1 MSMLEV
7 MTDETARGDSGDGLG
22 DDDVKGALH
31 DGATGGSGDRVKG
44 ASGNTSGNRAKGASE
59 GDVGG
64 GDDFEERWEEIV
76 AGLEDFDAELE
87 DLDGKLGGDLK
98 DVDGG
103 LGLSGGSEGGFD
115 DGLGGALADRFNGAF
130 TDRFDGEVDSD
141 ASFEEPEVVA
151 NLRAG
156 PRDWS
161 APEEERLEVEDG
173 VDVVELGT
181 LMPIDEEVPEGH
193 PMSRFLW
200 LSAGLLLLM
209 GVLAAFDLAPGGTP
223 LAFAWGAAGF
233 VCAGVGAFLTSPR
246 SRGGANA
253 PMAMARLA

>member
-7 MTDETARGDSGDGLG
+7 MTNETARGDSGDGLG
-22 DDDVKGALH
+22 DDDVEGALR

-44 ASGNTSGNRAKGASE
+44 ASGNTSGNRAKGAPE

-98 DVDGG
+98 NVDGG

-141 ASFEEPEVVA
+141 ASFEEPKVVA

-161 APEEERLEVEDG
+161 APEEEGLEVEDG

-233 VCAGVGAFLTSPR
+233 VCAGVAAFLTSPR
-246 SRGGANA
+246 SEDIDPFDDG
-253 PMAMARLA
+253 ARL

>member
-22 DDDVKGALH
+22 DDDVEGALH
-31 DGATGGSGDRVKG
+31 DGATGRTGDRVKG
-44 ASGNTSGNRAKGASE
+44 ASGNRAKGAPE
-59 GDVGG
+59 G
-64 GDDFEERWEEIV
+64 
-76 AGLEDFDAELE
+76 
-87 DLDGKLGGDLK
+87 
-98 DVDGG
+98 DGG

-115 DGLGGALADRFNGAF
+115 DGLGGALADRFDGAF

-161 APEEERLEVEDG
+161 APEEEGLEVEDG

-181 LMPIDEEVPEGH
+181 LVPIDEEVPEGH

-246 SRGGANA
+246 SEDIDPFDDG
-253 PMAMARLA
+253 ARL

>member
-7 MTDETARGDSGDGLG
+7 MTDETARGDSGDGFG
-22 DDDVKGALH
+22 DDDVECTLH
-31 DGATGGSGDRVKG
+31 DGAEGEPGDRM
-44 ASGNTSGNRAKGASE
+44 KGASE
-59 GDVGG
+59 DASRGGDV
-64 GDDFEERWEEIV
+64 FQKRWEEIV

-87 DLDGKLGGDLK
+87 DLDGDLGKLDGGLRGF
-98 DVDGG
+98 DGG
-103 LGLSGGSEGGFD
+103 LGLPGGSEGGFD
-115 DGLGGALADRFNGAF
+115 DGLDGALAGRFGGTF
-130 TDRFDGEVDSD
+130 TDRFCDDVDSD
-141 ASFEEPEVVA
+141 APFEEPEVVA

-161 APEEERLEVEDG
+161 APEEEGLDVEDG

-233 VCAGVGAFLTSPR
+233 VCAGVAAFLTSPR
-246 SRGGANA
+246 SEDIDPFDDG
-253 PMAMARLA
+253 ARL

>member
-22 DDDVKGALH
+22 DDDVKGALC

-115 DGLGGALADRFNGAF
+115 DGLRGALADRFDGAF

-161 APEEERLEVEDG
+161 APEEEGLEVEDG

-233 VCAGVGAFLTSPR
+233 VCAGVAAFLTSPR
-246 SRGGANA
+246 SEDIDPFDDG
-253 PMAMARLA
+253 ARL

>member
-22 DDDVKGALH
+22 DDDVEGALR

-44 ASGNTSGNRAKGASE
+44 ASGNTSGNRAKGAPE
-59 GDVGG
+59 GDAGG

-115 DGLGGALADRFNGAF
+115 DGLGGALADRFDGAF
-130 TDRFDGEVDSD
+130 TDRLDGEVDSD

-161 APEEERLEVEDG
+161 APEEGGLDVEDG

-246 SRGGANA
+246 SEDIDPFDDG
-253 PMAMARLA
+253 ARL

>member
-22 DDDVKGALH
+22 DDDVKGALR

-115 DGLGGALADRFNGAF
+115 DGLRGALADRFDGAF

-161 APEEERLEVEDG
+161 APEEEGLEVEDG

-233 VCAGVGAFLTSPR
+233 VCAGVAAFLTSPR
-246 SRGGANA
+246 SEDIDPFDDG
-253 PMAMARLA
+253 ARL

>member
-22 DDDVKGALH
+22 DDDVKGALR
-31 DGATGGSGDRVKG
+31 DGATGGSGDRVEG
-44 ASGNTSGNRAKGASE
+44 ASGNTSGNRAKGAPE

-103 LGLSGGSEGGFD
+103 LGLSGGSEGSFD
-115 DGLGGALADRFNGAF
+115 DGLGGALADRFDGAF

-233 VCAGVGAFLTSPR
+233 VCAGVAAFLTSPR
-246 SRGGANA
+246 SEAIDPFDDG
-253 PMAMARLA
+253 ARL

>member
-22 DDDVKGALH
+22 DDDVKGALR
-31 DGATGGSGDRVKG
+31 DGATGRTGDRVKG
-44 ASGNTSGNRAKGASE
+44 ASGNTSGNRAKGAPE
-59 GDVGG
+59 GDVGC

-103 LGLSGGSEGGFD
+103 LGLSGGSEGG
-115 DGLGGALADRFNGAF
+115 LGGALADRFDGAF

-161 APEEERLEVEDG
+161 APEEEGLEVEDG

-233 VCAGVGAFLTSPR
+233 VCAGVAAFLTSPR
-246 SRGGANA
+246 SEDIDPFDDG
-253 PMAMARLA
+253 ARL

>member
-22 DDDVKGALH
+22 DDDVEDTLH
-31 DGATGGSGDRVKG
+31 GGVEGGSGDQVKG
-44 ASGNTSGNRAKGASE
+44 ASGNRAKGAPK
-59 GDVGG
+59 GDV

-87 DLDGKLGGDLK
+87 DLDGD
-98 DVDGG
+98 
-103 LGLSGGSEGGFD
+103 LGLPGGSEDGFD
-115 DGLGGALADRFNGAF
+115 DGLDGARAGRFGGTF
-130 TDRFDGEVDSD
+130 TDRFCDDVDSD
-141 ASFEEPEVVA
+141 APFEEPEVVA

-161 APEEERLEVEDG
+161 APEEEGLDVEDG

-233 VCAGVGAFLTSPR
+233 VCAGVAAFLTSPR
-246 SRGGANA
+246 SEDIDPFDDG
-253 PMAMARLA
+253 ARL

>member
-22 DDDVKGALH
+22 DDDVKGALR

-44 ASGNTSGNRAKGASE
+44 ASGNTSGNRAKGAPE

-115 DGLGGALADRFNGAF
+115 DGLGGAPADRFDGAF
-130 TDRFDGEVDSD
+130 TDRFDGEVDSGT
-141 ASFEEPEVVA
+141 SFEEPEVVA

-161 APEEERLEVEDG
+161 APEEEGLEVEDG
-173 VDVVELGT
+173 VDAVELGT

-209 GVLAAFDLAPGGTP
+209 GVLAAFGLAPGGTP

-233 VCAGVGAFLTSPR
+233 VCAGVAAFLTSPR
-246 SRGGANA
+246 SEDIDPFDDG
-253 PMAMARLA
+253 ARL

>member
-22 DDDVKGALH
+22 DDDVEGALR

-233 VCAGVGAFLTSPR
+233 VCAGVAAFLTSPR
-246 SRGGANA
+246 SEDIDPFDDG
-253 PMAMARLA
+253 ARL

>member
-7 MTDETARGDSGDGLG
+7 MTDETERGDSGDGLG
-22 DDDVKGALH
+22 DDDVEGALC
-31 DGATGGSGDRVKG
+31 DGATGRTGDRVKG
-44 ASGNTSGNRAKGASE
+44 ASGNASGNRAKGAPE

-161 APEEERLEVEDG
+161 APEEEGLEVEDG

-233 VCAGVGAFLTSPR
+233 VCAGVAAFLTSPR
-246 SRGGANA
+246 SEDIDPFDDG
-253 PMAMARLA
+253 ARL

>member
-7 MTDETARGDSGDGLG
+7 MTDETERGDSGDGLG
-22 DDDVKGALH
+22 DDDVEGALC
-31 DGATGGSGDRVKG
+31 DGATGRTGDRVKG
-44 ASGNTSGNRAKGASE
+44 ASGNASGNRAKGAPE

-103 LGLSGGSEGGFD
+103 LSLSGDSKGGFD
-115 DGLGGALADRFNGAF
+115 DGLRGALADRFDGAF
-130 TDRFDGEVDSD
+130 TDRFDGEVDSGT
-141 ASFEEPEVVA
+141 SFEEPEVVA

-161 APEEERLEVEDG
+161 APEEEGLEVEDG

-233 VCAGVGAFLTSPR
+233 VCAGVAAFLTSPR
-246 SRGGANA
+246 SEDIDPFDDG
-253 PMAMARLA
+253 ARL

>member
-22 DDDVKGALH
+22 DDDVKGALR
-31 DGATGGSGDRVKG
+31 DGATGGSGDRVEG
-44 ASGNTSGNRAKGASE
+44 ASGNTSGNRAKGAPE

-115 DGLGGALADRFNGAF
+115 DGLGGALADRFDGAF

-209 GVLAAFDLAPGGTP
+209 GVLAAFGLAPGGTP

-233 VCAGVGAFLTSPR
+233 VCAGVAAFLTSPR
-246 SRGGANA
+246 SEDIDPFDDG
-253 PMAMARLA
+253 ARL

>member
-22 DDDVKGALH
+22 DDDVEGALR
-31 DGATGGSGDRVKG
+31 DGATGRTGDRVKG
-44 ASGNTSGNRAKGASE
+44 ASGNTSGNRAKGAPE
-59 GDVGG
+59 GDVGC

-115 DGLGGALADRFNGAF
+115 DGLGGALADRF
-130 TDRFDGEVDSD
+130 DGEVDSD

-161 APEEERLEVEDG
+161 APEEEGLEVEDG

-233 VCAGVGAFLTSPR
+233 VCAGVAAFLTSPR
-246 SRGGANA
+246 SEDIDPFDDG
-253 PMAMARLA
+253 ARL

>member
-22 DDDVKGALH
+22 DDDVKGALR
-31 DGATGGSGDRVKG
+31 DGATGRTGDRVKG
-44 ASGNTSGNRAKGASE
+44 ASGNTSGNRAKGAPE
-59 GDVGG
+59 GDVGC

-115 DGLGGALADRFNGAF
+115 DGLGGALADRF
-130 TDRFDGEVDSD
+130 DGEVDSD

-161 APEEERLEVEDG
+161 APEEEGLEVEDG

-233 VCAGVGAFLTSPR
+233 VCAGVAAFLTSPR
-246 SRGGANA
+246 SEDIDPFDDG
-253 PMAMARLA
+253 ARL

>member
-7 MTDETARGDSGDGLG
+7 MTDETARGDSGDGFG
-22 DDDVKGALH
+22 DDDVECTLH
-31 DGATGGSGDRVKG
+31 DGAEGEPGDRM
-44 ASGNTSGNRAKGASE
+44 KGASE
-59 GDVGG
+59 DASRGGDV
-64 GDDFEERWEEIV
+64 FQKRWEEIV

-87 DLDGKLGGDLK
+87 DLDGGLSRLGADFK

-103 LGLSGGSEGGFD
+103 LGLGLSGSSKDGFD
-115 DGLGGALADRFNGAF
+115 DGLDGALAGRFDGAF
-130 TDRFDGEVDSD
+130 TDRLDGEVDSD
-141 ASFEEPEVVA
+141 APFEEPEVVA
-151 NLRAG
+151 NLHAG

-161 APEEERLEVEDG
+161 APEDEGLDVEDG
-173 VDVVELGT
+173 VDVVELGA

-233 VCAGVGAFLTSPR
+233 VCAGVAAFLTSPR
-246 SRGGANA
+246 SEDIDPFDDGAW
-253 PMAMARLA
+253 L

>member
-22 DDDVKGALH
+22 DDDVKGALR
-31 DGATGGSGDRVKG
+31 DGATGRTGDRVKG
-44 ASGNTSGNRAKGASE
+44 ASGNTSGNRAKGAPE

-76 AGLEDFDAELE
+76 AGLEDFDAEL
-87 DLDGKLGGDLK
+87 GGDLK

-115 DGLGGALADRFNGAF
+115 DGLDGALADRFNGAF
-130 TDRFDGEVDSD
+130 TDRFDGEVDSGT
-141 ASFEEPEVVA
+141 SFEEPEVVA

-161 APEEERLEVEDG
+161 APEEEGLEVEDG

-209 GVLAAFDLAPGGTP
+209 GVLAAFGLAPGGTP

-233 VCAGVGAFLTSPR
+233 VCAGVAAFLTSPR
-246 SRGGANA
+246 SEDIDPFDDG
-253 PMAMARLA
+253 ARL

>member
-22 DDDVKGALH
+22 DDDVEDTLH
-31 DGATGGSGDRVKG
+31 GGVEGGSGDRVKG
-44 ASGNTSGNRAKGASE
+44 ASGNRAKGAPK
-59 GDVGG
+59 GDV

-87 DLDGKLGGDLK
+87 DLDGGLSRLGADFK

-103 LGLSGGSEGGFD
+103 LGLGLSGSSKDGFD
-115 DGLGGALADRFNGAF
+115 DGLDGALAGRFDGAF
-130 TDRFDGEVDSD
+130 TDRLDGEVDSD
-141 ASFEEPEVVA
+141 APFEEPEVVA
-151 NLRAG
+151 NLHAG

-161 APEEERLEVEDG
+161 APEDEGLDVEDG
-173 VDVVELGT
+173 VDVVELGA

-233 VCAGVGAFLTSPR
+233 VCAGVAAFLTSPR
-246 SRGGANA
+246 SEDIDPFDDG
-253 PMAMARLA
+253 ARL

>member
-22 DDDVKGALH
+22 DDDVEGALR

-115 DGLGGALADRFNGAF
+115 DGLDGALADRFNGAF

-161 APEEERLEVEDG
+161 APEEEGLEVEDG

-209 GVLAAFDLAPGGTP
+209 GVLAAFGLAPGGTP

-233 VCAGVGAFLTSPR
+233 VCAGVAAFLTSPR
-246 SRGGANA
+246 SEDIDPFDDG
-253 PMAMARLA
+253 ARL

>member
-22 DDDVKGALH
+22 DDDVEDTLH
-31 DGATGGSGDRVKG
+31 GGVEGGSGDRVKG
-44 ASGNTSGNRAKGASE
+44 ASGNRAKGAPK
-59 GDVGG
+59 GDV

-161 APEEERLEVEDG
+161 AGR
-173 VDVVELGT
+173 
-181 LMPIDEEVPEGH
+181 
-193 PMSRFLW
+193 
-200 LSAGLLLLM
+200 
-209 GVLAAFDLAPGGTP
+209 
-223 LAFAWGAAGF
+223 
-233 VCAGVGAFLTSPR
+233 
-246 SRGGANA
+246 
-253 PMAMARLA
+253 

>member
-22 DDDVKGALH
+22 DDDVEGALC
-31 DGATGGSGDRVKG
+31 DGATGRTGDRVKD
-44 ASGNTSGNRAKGASE
+44 ASGNASGNRAKGAPE

-115 DGLGGALADRFNGAF
+115 DGLRGALADRFDSAF
-130 TDRFDGEVDSD
+130 TDRFDDDSD

-161 APEEERLEVEDG
+161 APEEGGLDVEDG

-233 VCAGVGAFLTSPR
+233 VCAGVAAFLTSPR
-246 SRGGANA
+246 SEDIDPFDDG
-253 PMAMARLA
+253 ARL

>member
-22 DDDVKGALH
+22 DDDVKGALR
-31 DGATGGSGDRVKG
+31 DGATGGSGDRVEG
-44 ASGNTSGNRAKGASE
+44 ASGNTSGNRAKGAPE

-103 LGLSGGSEGGFD
+103 LGLSGGSEGSFD
-115 DGLGGALADRFNGAF
+115 DGLGGALADRFDGAF

-233 VCAGVGAFLTSPR
+233 VCAGVAAFLTSPR
-246 SRGGANA
+246 SEDIDPFDDG
-253 PMAMARLA
+253 ARL

>member
-22 DDDVKGALH
+22 DDDVEGALR

-44 ASGNTSGNRAKGASE
+44 ASGNRAKGAPE

-115 DGLGGALADRFNGAF
+115 DGLGGALADRFGGAF
-130 TDRFDGEVDSD
+130 TDRFDDDFD

-161 APEEERLEVEDG
+161 APEEEGLEVEDG

-233 VCAGVGAFLTSPR
+233 VCAGVAAFLTSPR
-246 SRGGANA
+246 SEDIDPFDDG
-253 PMAMARLA
+253 ARL

>member
-7 MTDETARGDSGDGLG
+7 MTDETERGDSGDGLG
-22 DDDVKGALH
+22 DDDVEGALC
-31 DGATGGSGDRVKG
+31 DGATGRTGDRVKG
-44 ASGNTSGNRAKGASE
+44 ASGNASGNRAKGAPE

-76 AGLEDFDAELE
+76 AGLED
-87 DLDGKLGGDLK
+87 LDGKLGGDLK

-103 LGLSGGSEGGFD
+103 LGLSGDSKG
-115 DGLGGALADRFNGAF
+115 GLGGALADRFDSAF
-130 TDRFDGEVDSD
+130 TDRFDDDSD

-161 APEEERLEVEDG
+161 APEEGGLDVEDG

-233 VCAGVGAFLTSPR
+233 VCAGVAAFLTSPR
-246 SRGGANA
+246 SEDIDPFDDG
-253 PMAMARLA
+253 ARL

>member
-7 MTDETARGDSGDGLG
+7 MTDETARGDSGDGFG
-22 DDDVKGALH
+22 DDDVECTLH
-31 DGATGGSGDRVKG
+31 DGAEGEPGDRM
-44 ASGNTSGNRAKGASE
+44 KGASE
-59 GDVGG
+59 DASRGGDV
-64 GDDFEERWEEIV
+64 FQKRWEEIV

-87 DLDGKLGGDLK
+87 DLDGDLGKLDGGLK
-98 DVDGG
+98 GFDGG
-103 LGLSGGSEGGFD
+103 LGLPGGSEGGFD
-115 DGLGGALADRFNGAF
+115 DGLDGALAGRFGGTF
-130 TDRFDGEVDSD
+130 TDRFCDDVDSD
-141 ASFEEPEVVA
+141 APFEEPEVVA

-161 APEEERLEVEDG
+161 APEEEGLDVEDG

-233 VCAGVGAFLTSPR
+233 VCAGVAAFLTSPR
-246 SRGGANA
+246 SDDIDPFDDG
-253 PMAMARLA
+253 ARL

>member
-22 DDDVKGALH
+22 DDDVEGALR
-31 DGATGGSGDRVKG
+31 DGATGRTGDRVKG
-44 ASGNTSGNRAKGASE
+44 ASGNTSGNRAKGAP
-59 GDVGG
+59 GG

-115 DGLGGALADRFNGAF
+115 DGLGGALADRFDGAF
-130 TDRFDGEVDSD
+130 TDRFDGEVDSGT
-141 ASFEEPEVVA
+141 SFEEPEVVA

-161 APEEERLEVEDG
+161 APEEEGLEVEDG

-233 VCAGVGAFLTSPR
+233 VCAGVAAFLTSPR
-246 SRGGANA
+246 SEDIDPFDDG
-253 PMAMARLA
+253 ARL

>member
-22 DDDVKGALH
+22 DDDVEDTLH
-31 DGATGGSGDRVKG
+31 GGVEGGSGDRVKG
-44 ASGNTSGNRAKGASE
+44 ASGNRAKGAPK
-59 GDVGG
+59 GDV

-87 DLDGKLGGDLK
+87 DLDGDLGKLDGGLRGF
-98 DVDGG
+98 DGG
-103 LGLSGGSEGGFD
+103 LGLPGGSEGGFD
-115 DGLGGALADRFNGAF
+115 DGLDGALAGRFGGTF
-130 TDRFDGEVDSD
+130 TDRFCDDVDSD
-141 ASFEEPEVVA
+141 APFEEPEVVA

-161 APEEERLEVEDG
+161 APEEEGLDVEDG

-233 VCAGVGAFLTSPR
+233 VCAGVAAFLTSPR
-246 SRGGANA
+246 SEDIDPFDDG
-253 PMAMARLA
+253 ARL